1 MELITKGKFV
11 SLVNNLGKFSWNKL
25 YGFKFETFISPENS
39 YISYIYLSIGN
50 VPLVYFSDLG
60 LLYPDTVSNINS
72 LLDNRITVDN
82 WRLELVSSD
91 NKYSYTIHEFNKNY
105 LYTYFDKSTDSRVLF
120 AEEEDHVQLEVGKYK
135 IETENF
141 LDTFELRN
149 FRKYNLDRF
158 FLGHDSFKKI
168 EQTEEELYNVKLAY
182 LVLYLK
188 TKNNDIIKRSN

>member
-1 MELITKGKFV
+1 MELITKEKFV

-25 YGFKFETFISPENS
+25 YGFKFKTFISPENS
-39 YISYIYLSIGN
+39 YVSYIYLSVGN

-60 LLYPDTVSNINS
+60 LLYPDTVSNIDS
-72 LLDNRITVDN
+72 LLDNKITVDN
-82 WRLELVSSD
+82 WKLELVSSD
-91 NKYSYTIHEFNKNY
+91 NNYSYTIYEFNRNY
-105 LYTYFDKSTDSRVLF
+105 LYTYFDKSTDFRVF
-120 AEEEDHVQLEVGKYK
+120 SAEEEGDIWLEVGKYK